1 MSDLAEIAG
10 QTPAFDCW
18 SAVAQ
23 VLEQQAVGC
32 LGEVEPEPA
41 VLVEEQVGELEMQD
55 ELRHQH

>member
-10 QTPAFDCW
+10 QSSAFDCW

-23 VLEQQAVGC
+23 VLEQQAVGY
-32 LGEVEPEPA
+32 LDEVAPEPVA
-41 VLVEEQVGELEMQD
+41 QVGELEMQD

>member
-23 VLEQQAVGC
+23 VLERQAAGC
-32 LGEVEPEPA
+32 LGEVAPEPEG
-41 VLVEEQVGELEMQD
+41 QVGELELQV
-55 ELRHQH
+55 ELFHQC